1 MKINVSSA
9 AAFATVFIALSTFL
23 FAACGTRQE
32 GANAESADTIQ
43 YELAAEDSVE
53 KDAPQQLSD
62 TVVFNDQKFIINIAR
77 TPADSMPKVYD
88 TDDIPFL
95 DNMVKVT
102 VHTGGETIVNR
113 TFTKNDFK
121 EAAENVSLSKVVLGG
136 MVFNTINGTGIV
148 FNAQLCP
155 PGSVE
160 GGNNFKIAFNLHGG
174 NMRITTDDTEEDHS
188 SNDDQ

>member
-1 MKINVSSA
+1 MKIKVSSA
-9 AAFATVFIALSTFL
+9 AAFATVFVALSTIL
-23 FAACGTRQE
+23 LAACGTRHE
-32 GANAESADTIQ
+32 NASSESADTIQ

-62 TVVFNDQKFIINIAR
+62 TVTFNDQEFIINIAR
-77 TPADSMPKVYD
+77 TPADSLPKVYD
-88 TDDIPFL
+88 SEDIPFL
-95 DNMVKVT
+95 DNQVKVT
-102 VHTGGETIVNR
+102 VLTGGETIVKR

-121 EAAENVSLSKVVLGG
+121 EAAEGVNLGKVVLGG
-136 MVFNTINGTGIV
+136 MVFNTINGSGIV

-160 GGNNFKIAFNLHGG
+160 GGNNFKIAFNLRGG

-188 SNDDQ
+188 SNDDR

>member
-1 MKINVSSA
+1 MKIKLSPT
-9 AAFATVFIALSTFL
+9 AAFASVCVAFTTILL
-23 FAACGTRQE
+23 GACGTRQE
-32 GANAESADTIQ
+32 NAATNGADTVQ

-62 TVVFNDQKFIINIAR
+62 TVTFNEKQYIINISR

-88 TDDIPFL
+88 NDDIPFL
-95 DNMVKVT
+95 DNKVKVS
-102 VHTGGETIVNR
+102 VLSEGEMIIKR

-136 MVFNTINGTGIV
+136 MVFNTINGSGIV

-160 GGNNFKIAFNLHGG
+160 GGNNFVIAFNLRGG
-174 NMRITTDDTEEDHS
+174 NMRITPDESAEDHS

>member
-9 AAFATVFIALSTFL
+9 AAFATVFVALSTIL
-23 FAACGTRQE
+23 LAACGTRQE
-32 GANAESADTIQ
+32 SANAEGPDTIQ

-62 TVVFNDQKFIINIAR
+62 TVVFNDQEFIINIAR
-77 TPADSMPKVYD
+77 TPADSLPKVYD
-88 TDDIPFL
+88 NDDIPFL
-95 DNMVKVT
+95 DNMVNVT
-102 VHTGGETIVNR
+102 VLTGGETIVKR

-121 EAAENVSLSKVVLGG
+121 EAAENVNLNKVVLGG

-174 NMRITTDDTEEDHS
+174 NMRITPDDTEEDHS